1 MPGEECGS
9 LSLKGDLFLVGILLA
24 RAGSLSTKLSHSYFE
39 LCHTRL
45 ASLLKKLSKLSVSRT
60 NIWCP
65 KNPYAGLWTI
75 QERGNSS
82 PTH

>member
-9 LSLKGDLFLVGILLA
+9 LSLQGDLFLVGILLA
-24 RAGSLSTKLSHSYFE
+24 GTGSLSIKLSHSHFE

-45 ASLLKKLSKLSVSRT
+45 ASLLKKLSMLSVSRT

-65 KNPYAGLWTI
+65 KNPYAGMWTN
-75 QERGNSS
+75 QE
-82 PTH
+82 